1 MYAASGKGPTAP
13 PRLTAARL
21 RTSRLGTPRQDY
33 IHRRG
38 RRNALANLMDRSP
51 HGGAEVAMSAASLP
65 SWSPL
70 NMQLAAEHA
79 ARCFGSAPIFPT
91 ADAEQLEQDFDE
103 RCRVSE

>member
-1 MYAASGKGPTAP
+1 MHCCATYCTPGSP
-13 PRLTAARL
+13 PLACEH
-21 RTSRLGTPRQDY
+21 LGRAPRQDY